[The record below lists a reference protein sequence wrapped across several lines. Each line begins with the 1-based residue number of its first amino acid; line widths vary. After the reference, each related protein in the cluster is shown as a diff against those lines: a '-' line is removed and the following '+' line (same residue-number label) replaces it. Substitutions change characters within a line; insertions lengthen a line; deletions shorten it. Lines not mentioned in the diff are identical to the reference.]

1 MVLVLFETAVGYC
14 LFSLSDEGKV
24 NSPDLYKSFE
34 SESEAN
40 RLLQL
45 SAIHR
50 FQSTVEA
57 VEGATAIN
65 EGKLSKDLKKFL
77 QREILEKG
85 GSAGAKGASTEKL
98 LVSEPKLGTLLSRSH
113 SVGHN
118 EEARHPGRVRLES
131 DGPVP
136 WHSREPRFSPG
147 QRRLGRGFARPARPE
162 HHVARSGPQP
172 ESLQAQVQPR

>member
-24 NSPDLYKSFE
+24 NSPDLHKTFE

-77 QREILEKG
+77 QSEILEKG
-85 GSAGAKGASTEKL
+85 GSAGAKGAAPEKL
-98 LVSEPKLGTLLSRSH
+98 LVSEPKLGTFSRRSH
-113 SVGHN
+113 SLGHLK
-118 EEARHPGRVRLES
+118 EAWDPGCVRLES
-131 DGPVP
+131 YGPLP
-136 WHSREPRFSPG
+136 WYSRE
-147 QRRLGRGFARPARPE
+147 LGIFAGWR
-162 HHVARSGPQP
+162 
-172 ESLQAQVQPR
+172 

>member
-24 NSPDLYKSFE
+24 NSPDLYKTFE

-98 LVSEPKLGTLLSRSH
+98 LVSEPKLGTSSSLTQPRRLPRSSASRSRRIRVSWTSTAV
-113 SVGHN
+113 SVRTSRRCSVAASQTKAHWT
-118 EEARHPGRVRLES
+118 
-131 DGPVP
+131 PVT
-136 WHSREPRFSPG
+136 
-147 QRRLGRGFARPARPE
+147 
-162 HHVARSGPQP
+162 
-172 ESLQAQVQPR
+172 